1 MSKNRVDISPSCCL
15 LLPIPLIMRMV
26 MMMGGDEVRIM
37 KDDDGG
43 WRMKG

>member
-1 MSKNRVDISPSCCL
+1 MSKNRVDISPSYCL

-37 KDDDGG
+37 EDDDGA
-43 WRMKG
+43 WRMMG